1 MNRGPSNIFDS
12 EAFMSDDFGF
22 RSGSPNT
29 FGDILMPAMAAN
41 VSVFETMPHS
51 NDVIGFDPLPESPTA
66 EYDQTQILGHGSIL
80 TPFDEI
86 PVNKNAQR

>member
-12 EAFMSDDFGF
+12 ETFMSDDFGF
-22 RSGSPNT
+22 RSGSANT
-29 FGDILMPAMAAN
+29 FGDVLMPAMASN

-51 NDVIGFDPLPESPTA
+51 NDVLGFDPLPESPTG

-80 TPFDEI
+80 ASFDDI
-86 PVNKNAQR
+86 SVNKHAPR